1 MVSVIDIGEIF
12 LACAGAGFR
21 CQMYLACSAQPGV
34 AFSPVGRPGEAG
46 DRYPFEP

>member
-12 LACAGAGFR
+12 LACAGAGSQ
-21 CQMYLACSAQPGV
+21 CQMYWAYSAQPGV
-34 AFSPVGRPGEAG
+34 VFWLVGRPGEAG